1 MKKYIPFFKAGM
13 MEEMA
18 YKTAI
23 FSWLLITVL
32 QLTCIVFLWIA
43 VYANAA
49 SPVINGFTFKE
60 MIVYF
65 VVTNIFSFVCL
76 ESSTLYDINTEIKDG
91 TIAISF
97 IKPISYRFRFLF
109 RCMGACTCRLIIM
122 GLPSLIISFSLFI
135 GLGYLKIESVPVFIA
150 HVLLFFVAMILA
162 VAMYD
167 TIDYMCGVLCFY
179 TTAAWGLNF
188 SKGVLVGFFS
198 GTLIPLAFFPGKF
211 GKIVEELPF
220 KGLSQNPVFIL
231 TLRVDLL
238 TSVKYIISSAIW
250 LVIFSILGKLLF
262 NHASKKVTVQGG

>member
-91 TIAISF
+91 TIAI
-97 IKPISYRFRFLF
+97 Y
-109 RCMGACTCRLIIM
+109 
-122 GLPSLIISFSLFI
+122 
-135 GLGYLKIESVPVFIA
+135 PVHRA
-150 HVLLFFVAMILA
+150 DC
-162 VAMYD
+162 Y
-167 TIDYMCGVLCFY
+167 CSN
-179 TTAAWGLNF
+179 W
-188 SKGVLVGFFS
+188 
-198 GTLIPLAFFPGKF
+198 
-211 GKIVEELPF
+211 
-220 KGLSQNPVFIL
+220 
-231 TLRVDLL
+231 
-238 TSVKYIISSAIW
+238 
-250 LVIFSILGKLLF
+250 
-262 NHASKKVTVQGG
+262 